1 MATSKSKSDGKNT
14 PASKKPL
21 KDLQVRKGDA
31 AKVKGGMVMGSI
43 NLR

>member
-1 MATSKSKSDGKNT
+1 MATSKSKSDAKST

-21 KDLQVRKGDA
+21 KDLQVKKAEA